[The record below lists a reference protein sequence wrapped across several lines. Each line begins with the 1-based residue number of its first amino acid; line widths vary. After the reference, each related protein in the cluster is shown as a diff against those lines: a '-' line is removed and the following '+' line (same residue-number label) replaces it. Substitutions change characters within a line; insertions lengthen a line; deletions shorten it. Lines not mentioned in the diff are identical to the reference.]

1 MQASD
6 ATMRIARSSAEAAS
20 GYATA
25 AFAAYA
31 DMASQTM
38 SFWAQTID
46 SMMPKAE
53 PEPRSWYRP
62 PGDAPR
68 APARRAAP
76 SAPVWPGPNA
86 AMPGFAG
93 FNMFGQGGGSA
104 GPFGPSMFGPGH
116 RSPMDL
122 WQAWFRMWPLQ
133 GPPACWPMAFAM
145 MGAGW
150 SREVAY
156 PAARANVAAMDAVT
170 TAVEVARQPFS
181 SYRSD
186 SGYACAQIV
195 VAGNKVASAVAVP
208 IGAALLAPWL
218 QAFTGMS
225 ARM

>member
-6 ATMRIARSSAEAAS
+6 ATMRIARSSSEAAT
-20 GYATA
+20 GYASA

-38 SFWAQTID
+38 NFWAKTID
-46 SMMPKAE
+46 SMIPKPE

-62 PGDAPR
+62 PSDAAR
-68 APARRAAP
+68 APERRAAFP
-76 SAPVWPGPNA
+76 AWPMMPP

-93 FNMFGQGGGSA
+93 FNMFGPSA
-104 GPFGPSMFGPGH
+104 GAANPFAPSMFGPGH
-116 RSPMDL
+116 RSPMDM

-156 PAARANVAAMDAVT
+156 PTARANVAAMDAVA

-181 SYRSD
+181 SYRAD
-186 SGYACAQIV
+186 SGYASAQIV
-195 VAGNKVASAVAVP
+195 IGGSKAASTVAVP
-208 IGAALLAPWL
+208 VGAALLAPWL
-218 QAFTGMS
+218 QALAGT
-225 ARM
+225 ATRM